1 MMAKWRRGHRGGHVG
16 PLAQAWA
23 ALPDNYGEIDMAAG
37 GSVTTA
43 YTCKVVDEVKL
54 KTEHTPRLRTECARV
69 DDAAE
74 LLLRGQEVVV
84 AGSDMGP
91 LRSRLASF
99 GIG

>member
-1 MMAKWRRGHRGGHVG
+1 
-16 PLAQAWA
+16 
-23 ALPDNYGEIDMAAG
+23 MAAG

-43 YTCKVVDEVKL
+43 YTCKVVDGVKL
-54 KTEHTPRLRTECARV
+54 TTEHTPRLRTECARV
-69 DDAAE
+69 DDAADR
-74 LLLRGQEVVV
+74 LLRGQEVVV

>member
-1 MMAKWRRGHRGGHVG
+1 MA
-16 PLAQAWA
+16 AAWA
-23 ALPDNYGEIDMAAG
+23 ALPDNTGEIDMAAG

-43 YTCKVVDEVKL
+43 YTCQVVDEVKL
-54 KTEHTPRLRTECARV
+54 TTKHTPRLRTECAKV
-69 DDAAE
+69 DDDAVQR
-74 LLLRGQEVVV
+74 LLRGQEVVV

>member
-1 MMAKWRRGHRGGHVG
+1 
-16 PLAQAWA
+16 
-23 ALPDNYGEIDMAAG
+23 MAAG

-43 YTCKVVDEVKL
+43 YTCKVIEETKL
-54 KTEHTPRLRTECARV
+54 TTKHTPTLRTECARV

-74 LLLRGQEVVV
+74 RLLRGQEVVV